1 MSWAVVFLSTFY
13 YFCEWQMSN
22 ILRIFT
28 ITMDQDFDKIN
39 KVLTD
44 QGFKLKSCE
53 FDSTIVYISILLLLP
68 LTAAVFFLFLYQTVT
83 HPELE
88 TFSTWWEYPIM
99 MIVFCCELLKQ
110 KKILSP
116 NGKIHV
122 YDYIDKM
129 GFAVFYKD
137 KEENNQ

>member
-1 MSWAVVFLSTFY
+1 MIGYIISALMPLFL
-13 YFCEWQMSN
+13 
-22 ILRIFT
+22 L
-28 ITMDQDFDKIN
+28 
-39 KVLTD
+39 
-44 QGFKLKSCE
+44 G
-53 FDSTIVYISILLLLP
+53 IVTAIISILTVNGSLN
-68 LTAAVFFLFLYQTVT
+68 LF
-83 HPELE
+83 
-88 TFSTWWEYPIM
+88 SIM
-99 MIVFCCELLKQ
+99 GIISGSADVLFCCELLKQ